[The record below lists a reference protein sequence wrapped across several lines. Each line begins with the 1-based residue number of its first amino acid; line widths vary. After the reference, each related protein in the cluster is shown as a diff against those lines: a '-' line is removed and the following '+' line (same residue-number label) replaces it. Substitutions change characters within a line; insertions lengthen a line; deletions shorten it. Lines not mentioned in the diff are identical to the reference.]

1 MYSIGRLG
9 LAVVV
14 LAGCALNGPVDEDE
28 ATSESN
34 GTEELNV
41 GSVEGAETAS
51 WGAATSC
58 KPIPAVETL
67 KSPEIV
73 VSLDGLTLH
82 LRDRA
87 GTYDRVFP
95 VGVGAIDGG
104 KSKTPVGKF
113 YTGATTAEVK
123 DGGWGYY
130 YPCKIWWTDPDTG
143 KASPVFAGLPF
154 IRLAGPPSAG
164 YALHGPIDGFTAPT
178 GGSLRRGYVSHG
190 CVRMASA
197 DILEVF
203 ARIRGKSKVPVRIQ
217 QEVERDTAGVA
228 VDLAAKWIGSECK
241 ADADCNYA
249 GGKCSLGATGVGTC
263 TLPCTRTCP
272 DRAGEVPTF
281 CASNGQCVP
290 QASTTWNDGCDR
302 YAGRLT
308 AKSTAR
314 PDKSATASVCAP

>member
-14 LAGCALNGPVDEDE
+14 LTGCALGPVDEDE

-41 GSVEGAETAS
+41 GSVEAAETAS
-51 WGAATSC
+51 WGSATNC
-58 KPIPAVETL
+58 KPIPALETL

-113 YTGATTAEVK
+113 YTGATTAEVRTAA
-123 DGGWGYY
+123 GATL
-130 YPCKIWWTDPDTG
+130 PVPDLVDRSG
-143 KASPVFAGLPF
+143 HAQGLAGLRGLPF
-154 IRLAGPPSAG
+154 IRLAGPPTAG

-197 DILEVF
+197 DILEVY

-217 QEVERDTAGVA
+217 QEVERDTASAA
-228 VDLAAKWIGSECK
+228 VDVGARWIGSECK
-241 ADADCNYA
+241 VDTDCNHT

-281 CASNGQCVP
+281 CASTGRCVP
-290 QASTTWNDGCDR
+290 QASTTWNDACDR
-302 YAGRLT
+302 YAGRL
-308 AKSTAR
+308 KSKTTTR
-314 PDKSATASVCAP
+314 PDKSATAPVCAP

>member
-14 LAGCALNGPVDEDE
+14 LTGCALGPVDEDE

-41 GSVEGAETAS
+41 GSVEAAETAS
-51 WGAATSC
+51 WGSATNC
-58 KPIPAVETL
+58 KPIPALETL

-123 DGGWGYY
+123 DSGWGYY
-130 YPCKIWWTDPDTG
+130 YPCRIWWTDPDTR

-154 IRLAGPPSAG
+154 IRLAGPPTAG

-197 DILEVF
+197 DILEVY

-217 QEVERDTAGVA
+217 QEVERDTASAA
-228 VDLAAKWIGSECK
+228 VDVGARWIGSECK
-241 ADADCNYA
+241 VDTDCNYT

-281 CASNGQCVP
+281 CASTGQCVP
-290 QASTTWNDGCDR
+290 QASTTWNDACDR
-302 YAGRLT
+302 YAGRL
-308 AKSTAR
+308 KSKTTTR
-314 PDKSATASVCAP
+314 PDKSATATVCAS